1 MSGVNY
7 FNLIETDTKLEGFST
22 KISEL
27 IFGDLTL
34 NQRLKSQLKK
44 LNLNY
49 QINSKSQDSI
59 PISDDAVYSDSLLL
73 ALSKNFKK
81 YLDKKIIVE
90 TTLNSSIVHA
100 NTKIQNQILNFNGAE
115 SIQISQDNIFSVDLR
130 LPETMY
136 PEKNYQVIAP
146 SLYYQKIESWP
157 DLIKAQ
163 SLIARDFTIKA
174 VLFWQT
180 FMPKSLMIFLFNHPR
195 LTSKANQIGKNCRIH
210 HTAILESCVIGDNV
224 EIGAYCYLRA
234 AVVGSNATIR
244 EKSSIKL
251 SVIGA
256 GAYILPTDIF
266 NCYIGPNVTITTS
279 ILFHSAIAESTFI
292 GGGVGF
298 ADLNAT
304 KSNIQI
310 TNAGK
315 GSDSEQ
321 MFLGS
326 CIAEH
331 CFIGAG
337 LLFQVAT
344 LVQHHTTI
352 LNHSMISKKD
362 FIAEKIYISKNAKLT
377 QIPKSFLSAKASD

>member
-1 MSGVNY
+1 MSDVNY
-7 FNLIETDTKLEGFST
+7 FNLVETDTTLNGFST
-22 KISEL
+22 KTSGL
-27 IFGDLTL
+27 VFGDLTL
-34 NQRLKSQLKK
+34 NQRLKFQFKK
-44 LNLNY
+44 LNIDFK
-49 QINSKSQDSI
+49 INSGSANSI
-59 PISDDAVYSDSLLL
+59 NIFDDAIYSDGLLL
-73 ALSKNFKK
+73 ELSKHFKK

-90 TTLNSSIVHA
+90 TTLNSSIIHA
-100 NTKIQNQILNFNGAE
+100 NIQIQNQIINTSASE

-130 LPETMY
+130 LPETIY
-136 PEKNYQVIAP
+136 PEKNYQVAAP
-146 SLYYQKIESWP
+146 SLYFQKVESWP

-163 SLIARDFTIKA
+163 SLLARDFTIKA

-180 FMPKSLMIFLFNHPR
+180 LLPKSLMTLLFNNPR
-195 LTSKANQIGKNCRIH
+195 LTSKANQIGKKCRIH

-234 AVVGSNATIR
+234 AVVGSNATVR

-251 SVIGA
+251 SVIGT

-279 ILFHSAIAESTFI
+279 ILFHCVIAESTFV

-310 TNAGK
+310 TNSGK
-315 GSDSEQ
+315 SSDSEQ
-321 MFLGS
+321 LFLGS
-326 CIAEH
+326 CVAEH

-337 LLFQVAT
+337 LLFQVGT
-344 LVQHHTTI
+344 LVPHHTTI

-362 FIAEKIYISKNAKLT
+362 FTADKIYISKNAKLT
-377 QIPKSFLSAKASD
+377 QIPKSFLSEQVDK